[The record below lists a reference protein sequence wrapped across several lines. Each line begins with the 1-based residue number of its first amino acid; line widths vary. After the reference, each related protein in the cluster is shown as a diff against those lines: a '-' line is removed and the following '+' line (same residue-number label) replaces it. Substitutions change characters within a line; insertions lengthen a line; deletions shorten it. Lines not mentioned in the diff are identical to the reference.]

1 MERADEVLAVAGID
15 CGLAADRGID
25 LRKQRGGY
33 LHIVETAAHNRG
45 GKAGEVA
52 DDAAAERHHDIGALD
67 ACGNQRFAVSPAGTV
82 TDVVP
87 MPAAASAA
95 SVAARW

>member
-15 CGLAADRGID
+15 CRLAADRGID

-45 GKAGEVA
+45 GKAGEIA
-52 DDAAAERHHDIGALD
+52 DDAAAERHHDIGTLD
-67 ACGNQRFAVSPAGTV
+67 ACGNQRFADALEHREALRSL
-82 TDVVP
+82 
-87 MPAAASAA
+87 
-95 SVAARW
+95 ARWHRHRRAAD